1 LNYNDASDYI
11 HSPFVAL
18 RDTIDNGFSGGWGL
32 HVMTHQIIFTAL
44 LLHLEIQLTT
54 VFPGAGVFISSLV
67 RNIGWIATTIL
78 NQEKVMKR

>member
-1 LNYNDASDYI
+1 MNYNDASDYI

-32 HVMTHQIIFTAL
+32 HFQPSEEYWL
-44 LLHLEIQLTT
+44 
-54 VFPGAGVFISSLV
+54 
-67 RNIGWIATTIL
+67 IATTIL